1 PLPGTRRRRGG
12 ARAPRAASALHGCA
26 GCGDSVT
33 SEEPCPRTVPG
44 RAPADGASHGDGD
57 GRGGGRAGEGGA
69 DRERRRAV
77 VEAARASRLLRSGR
91 GERESRVL
99 RPGRAVCA
107 SRVSRGR
114 GVAWG
119 VSPVLRDRGPAL
131 AEPRT
136 LVGDVPRR
144 VMCRSV

>member
-1 PLPGTRRRRGG
+1 MPEAAGRWKLVIHGG
-12 ARAPRAASALHGCA
+12 CGVIEREMLSAEQEASARAGLSAALAAGSAILSAGGSAL
-26 GCGDSVT
+26 D
-33 SEEPCPRTVPG
+33 
-44 RAPADGASHGDGD
+44 
-57 GRGGGRAGEGGA
+57 
-69 DRERRRAV
+69 AV
-77 VEAARASRLLRSGR
+77 VEAARASRLLRTGG

-114 GVAWG
+114 GVARG

-136 LVGDVPRR
+136 PVGDVPRQ
-144 VMCRSV
+144 VMCRSVPFAAPSCT